1 MTETKVEE
9 ELGNRV
15 KPIFLLCF
23 SFYLFFFSSIH
34 LFLKKIWAK
43 AIQLAVYIVKP
54 YILLQNA
61 FKLINRIVMCIRTFI
76 SRRQKRTDSL
86 WRKSL

>member
-15 KPIFLLCF
+15 KPYFLLCF
-23 SFYLFFFSSIH
+23 LFIFFFSSIH
-34 LFLKKIWAK
+34 LFLKKIWGE

-76 SRRQKRTDSL
+76 STRQKRTDSL